1 MWEAASH
8 PFPLV
13 QVRNLVMTS
22 HSLAKYF
29 THINIVHFEMKYLQ
43 LRFTPSHSLSL
54 ALNALLPLFFLL
66 PQSYTL
72 YSVYFISLPTSVF
85 PPMSQFP
92 KANALEQIIIHTLH
106 PASILASQ
114 TTSLSS
120 MCAQWTCI
128 DAGGAKTKSH
138 IQRTVI
144 NEDTYAANKLS

>member
-1 MWEAASH
+1 
-8 PFPLV
+8 
-13 QVRNLVMTS
+13 
-22 HSLAKYF
+22 
-29 THINIVHFEMKYLQ
+29 MKYLQ
-43 LRFTPSHSLSL
+43 LRFTPSHSLRL

-66 PQSYTL
+66 SQSYTL

-128 DAGGAKTKSH
+128 DAGGEKTKITYSVYSDKWGH
-138 IQRTVI
+138 ICGKQAVVVTLLGAFHPITKIDPCYMCVCVSPSP
-144 NEDTYAANKLS
+144 NTNVQVKG